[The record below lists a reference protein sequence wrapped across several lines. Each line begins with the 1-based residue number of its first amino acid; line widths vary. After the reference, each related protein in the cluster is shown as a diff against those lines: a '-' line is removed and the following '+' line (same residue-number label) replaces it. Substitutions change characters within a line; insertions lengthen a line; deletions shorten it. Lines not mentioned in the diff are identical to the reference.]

1 VRGGRGVSA
10 GVPLVIAATLVF
22 SCGGLFVKLA
32 GVSPEIL
39 VGWRTVVPFVIVSLL
54 RPAILKSVFTRPNR
68 ILLGASVLSLVRVSV
83 WVKALLI
90 VPMSKAIVV
99 LYVWPLIFT
108 VLGWVF
114 LGERVTVKTSM
125 LLLLGFCGVGL
136 MGLDSSAL
144 SDPQQRLGLL
154 LMLCVATLNAV
165 NYALFKGQLRK
176 HDPGE
181 VLLYDNLVGAL
192 LFLPVVISH
201 HGDVPAASLIWLVC
215 YGGVL
220 GCVGYYALY
229 AGLKRVRAATA
240 GVLSYVEVLFAG
252 VLGVV
257 VFGESITLQMLGSA
271 TMILSAALLISTGT
285 QAQPSLQRSEQQ

>member
-1 VRGGRGVSA
+1 MSS
-10 GVPLVIAATLVF
+10 GVPLVIAATIVF
-22 SCGGLFVKLA
+22 SCGGLFIKLA
-32 GVSPEIL
+32 GVFPEVL
-39 VGWRTVVPFVIVSLL
+39 VGWRTVVPCCVVSLL
-54 RPAILKSVFTRPNR
+54 RPAILLSVFTRPNR

-90 VPMSKAIVV
+90 VPMSKAVVV

-114 LGERVTVKTSM
+114 LGERVTVKTAM
-125 LLLLGFCGVGL
+125 LLLLGFCGVAL
-136 MGLDSSAL
+136 MGLDSSGL

-154 LMLCVATLNAV
+154 LMLCVAALNAV

-201 HGDVPAASLIWLVC
+201 HGDVSAASVMWLVC

-220 GCVGYYALY
+220 GCVGYYTLY

-252 VLGVV
+252 GLGVV
-257 VFGESITLQMLGSA
+257 VFGESVTLQMLVSA
-271 TMILSAALLISTGT
+271 TMILSAALLITIGT
-285 QAQPSLQRSEQQ
+285 QPQPSTPTSERR